1 MSTMDGDDDTVS
13 DSVATVVIAE
23 PVNESDHVGAAS
35 TTQQTNTTIQ
45 KKSRFSWSH
54 HGTNP
59 KFVDTYIVHEENYK
73 DERLIRH
80 LMQVCPWKARH
91 GNVKAAWKKVLDGLL
106 LEKIDGTFM
115 FAGIN
120 VMTIRNR
127 YQNVYL
133 VLGDKW
139 RKEREQRNVEE
150 ASEDE
155 EPENRNERTTKQL
168 IKQGIEDLYEDH
180 IQHEEEVQEQK
191 TNDKEKEEKGKIAA
205 TRIKEAAL
213 GCLQRWQS
221 TLKVASQRQTRSK
234 TKKNPPKTK
243 GKSAS
248 SSSSNSG
255 DGNSSSTAND
265 DEEYV
270 DDKDDSPNEAPDVVE
285 TPRTKLTFG
294 QNSSKSSST
303 SKHKNQSSV
312 DSVVEEVMQQNADRQ
327 EKLLEMQQ
335 QRLEYKQSK
344 EDRKRKVE
352 TNKEK
357 EIELQQ
363 QRLEMEKEQHKAAM
377 KAQMAQME
385 AFSNNA
391 KSTQETNMKMIEFMA
406 MMTKQMGGTD
416 EDEKN
421 SQRRTSPR
429 KK

>member
-1 MSTMDGDDDTVS
+1 M
-13 DSVATVVIAE
+13 
-23 PVNESDHVGAAS
+23 
-35 TTQQTNTTIQ
+35 
-45 KKSRFSWSH
+45 
-54 HGTNP
+54 
-59 KFVDTYIVHEENYK
+59 
-73 DERLIRH
+73 
-80 LMQVCPWKARH
+80 
-91 GNVKAAWKKVLDGLL
+91 LDGLL
-106 LEKIDGTFM
+106 LEKIDGNFV

-155 EPENRNERTTKQL
+155 ELESQNKRTMKQL

-191 TNDKEKEEKGKIAA
+191 TNNKEKRGEREDCGN
-205 TRIKEAAL
+205 TH
-213 GCLQRWQS
+213 QRSS
-221 TLKVASQRQTRSK
+221 TWSPTMMAVD
-234 TKKNPPKTK
+234 TK
-243 GKSAS
+243 GCISATNKEQNQKKSS
-248 SSSSNSG
+248 QDERKIG
-255 DGNSSSTAND
+255 IIIIKQQWGSSTAND
-265 DEEYV
+265 NEEYV
-270 DDKDDSPNEAPDVVE
+270 DDKDASPNKTPDVVE
-285 TPRTKLTFG
+285 TPRMKLTFG

-303 SKHKNQSSV
+303 SKHKNHYSV

-335 QRLEYKQSK
+335 QCLEYKQSK
-344 EDRKRKVE
+344 EDRKRKAE

-363 QRLEMEKEQHKAAM
+363 QRLEMEKEQHKASM

-385 AFSNNA
+385 AFSNNV
-391 KSTQETNMKMIEFMA
+391 KFTQETNMKMIEFMA
-406 MMTKQMGGTD
+406 MMTKQMGGRD
-416 EDEKN
+416 VDDKKSEH
-421 SQRRTSPR
+421 RTSPR